1 MNKYRG
7 GVVVPGGKSS
17 RETTGEQQK
26 AGQEPAKNFEN
37 KSPQVASKPST
48 PPDKGKSSEG
58 GVIDSSTGGGHQ
70 AAGGAGAAAQGG
82 SKPPPILFPNTAY
95 DLSLQ
100 HERCVFPG

>member
-1 MNKYRG
+1 MHKRRG

-17 RETTGEQQK
+17 SETTGEQPK
-26 AGQEPAKNFEN
+26 AGQEPAKIFEN

-48 PPDKGKSSEG
+48 PPDKGKS
-58 GVIDSSTGGGHQ
+58 
-70 AAGGAGAAAQGG
+70 AAGGLGAAAQGG
-82 SKPPPILFPNTAY
+82 SKPPPILPPNMAY